1 MNKRK
6 GILASSK
13 INQKEIKISI
23 TTKLI
28 LSFLLIIVM
37 TSAIF
42 SGVGIW
48 LFRGHI
54 EDDAQEQ
61 TRDDLENARAIYLEK
76 LNQIGK
82 TVRTT
87 AVSFPVREAVLSG
100 DMEQVSNELMGIKL
114 RDSLDLLTIT
124 DESGNVLFRTGAPGH
139 NGDNIGD
146 NELIYSVINGEMATV
161 ATTVISHDHISKEL
175 PLAAEN
181 TQFVFNTNSELI
193 PGSSEAEGKGMLLG
207 AAAPIYSSQAD
218 LIGVV
223 YGGVLL
229 NDNLDFICEIRQGV
243 YKNQKYKSQD
253 LGMVTIYQ
261 NGVDILTCPRIVSPV
276 EDSTPISD
284 ELVRQVVDEGNPWI
298 GRIKVDDRSYVSIV
312 EPIRNSDYETVGML
326 QVARLEQKYLDINQ
340 QIVIAFVTIT
350 IIGALLAIIF
360 AYFISKRISVPL
372 KQLVSASRN
381 VAQGNLDARVDI
393 NSMSNDELGEMA
405 NAFNAMT
412 FALEERDAKLKELTQ
427 SRIRRSERL
436 AIIGKLS
443 ADIAHELN
451 NPLQGIVTYSHLI
464 LENMPAEHPDVR
476 FVEVIVTQANR
487 CREIIRGL
495 LDFARQREPVRRPN
509 DINLALQD
517 SLTFLENQALFQNVH
532 IEMELDPELPMAII
546 DPSQMERVFMNMM
559 INAAEAMDGEGCLT
573 LTTEFDPDDV
583 QIIILVSDT
592 GRGITE
598 EDKRRIFDPFFTT
611 KEVGQGTGLGLA
623 LSYGIIR
630 EHDGSIAVES
640 EVDKGTTFIVR
651 LPASIEE
658 KVPEVNE

>member
-1 MNKRK
+1 M
-6 GILASSK
+6 
-13 INQKEIKISI
+13 
-23 TTKLI
+23 
-28 LSFLLIIVM
+28 
-37 TSAIF
+37 
-42 SGVGIW
+42 
-48 LFRGHI
+48 
-54 EDDAQEQ
+54 
-61 TRDDLENARAIYLEK
+61 
-76 LNQIGK
+76 
-82 TVRTT
+82 
-87 AVSFPVREAVLSG
+87 
-100 DMEQVSNELMGIKL
+100 
-114 RDSLDLLTIT
+114 
-124 DESGNVLFRTGAPGH
+124 
-139 NGDNIGD
+139 
-146 NELIYSVINGEMATV
+146 
-161 ATTVISHDHISKEL
+161 
-175 PLAAEN
+175 
-181 TQFVFNTNSELI
+181 
-193 PGSSEAEGKGMLLG
+193 
-207 AAAPIYSSQAD
+207 
-218 LIGVV
+218 
-223 YGGVLL
+223 
-229 NDNLDFICEIRQGV
+229 
-243 YKNQKYKSQD
+243 
-253 LGMVTIYQ
+253 
-261 NGVDILTCPRIVSPV
+261 
-276 EDSTPISD
+276 
-284 ELVRQVVDEGNPWI
+284 
-298 GRIKVDDRSYVSIV
+298 
-312 EPIRNSDYETVGML
+312 GML

-630 EHDGSIAVES
+630 EHDGTIAVES

-658 KVPEVNE
+658 KGPEVNG